1 MNVLSFGENNFLIK
15 LEHTRT
21 HTLKKRSTNHLQ
33 QEKLLI
39 IFNNAYSFFMFSE

>member
-1 MNVLSFGENNFLIK
+1 MNVLFFGENNFLIK
-15 LEHTRT
+15 LEHT